1 MIYMIQGR
9 EKIWILL
16 LLLLSSQ
23 LRLERVWGIRL
34 SWFSV
39 KSILTKNL
47 RLQLSISFLLFPTLS
62 QHPTKHIYI
71 HRERERERE
80 RPEGRGAC
88 WPPLAKVGRREEDKV
103 RETMSRAK
111 RSFILVIMI
120 TSYELRLTGWSFTYV
135 VVALSLSLCLRFS
148 VRFYNFIMCEHR
160 ASETPPHLVSSRG
173 NSVALKYNKINFRQW
188 NKY

>member
-135 VVALSLSLCLRFS
+135 VVALSLSLCAFVFLFA
-148 VRFYNFIMCEHR
+148 FIILLCASTERARRHR
-160 ASETPPHLVSSRG
+160 TWSRHVG
-173 NSVALKYNKINFRQW
+173 TALLLNIIK
-188 NKY
+188 